1 MSDSKARFFLP
12 PDDYEILR
20 FGGESVKD
28 EEKGIKRIMKYYHD
42 SGLTEEQLRE
52 NNKKYNLEQML
63 QIVKEYFGREYGYR
77 GEGIVLSNRYQR
89 SVNSYIFL
97 EDEIHI
103 HCQRKEFVICLL
115 LLMMI
120 NMTLTQKMEIT
131 CMQVFWMHMMNIAHS
146 CS

>member
-1 MSDSKARFFLP
+1 MEKKLGSLFDGIGGFPLAAKRNGIRPVWAS
-12 PDDYEILR
+12 EI
-20 FGGESVKD
+20 
-28 EEKGIKRIMKYYHD
+28 EK
-42 SGLTEEQLRE
+42 
-52 NNKKYNLEQML
+52 
-63 QIVKEYFGREYGYR
+63 FP
-77 GEGIVLSNRYQR
+77 
-89 SVNSYIFL
+89 
-97 EDEIHI
+97 I

>member
-63 QIVKEYFGREYGYR
+63 QIVKEYFGMEYGYR

-97 EDEIHI
+97 EDEREQFVHI
-103 HCQRKEFVICLL
+103 DELFESSIMAFFLIIFK
-115 LLMMI
+115 
-120 NMTLTQKMEIT
+120 
-131 CMQVFWMHMMNIAHS
+131 
-146 CS
+146 